1 MKIDL
6 SMLIKGLM
14 ALPHTTAEPADVSLY
29 VLEHIFAPLKADGR
43 VLLADLD
50 FKAFTEEDLDDL
62 RAALAAEEDRQERL
76 ERLCTVLHDA
86 KPCAAV
92 RRRFC

>member
-6 SMLIKGLM
+6 PALVQKLS
-14 ALPHTTAEPADVSLY
+14 ALPPMPAEPAEVSLY
-29 VLEHIFAPLKADGR
+29 VLEHIFAPLKAEGR

-50 FKAFTEEDLDDL
+50 FDAFTEEDLDDL

>member
-6 SMLIKGLM
+6 PALVQKLNG
-14 ALPHTTAEPADVSLY
+14 LPHMPAEPADVSLY
-29 VLEHIFAPLKADGR
+29 VLEHIFAPLKAEGR
-43 VLLADLD
+43 VLLAELD
-50 FKAFTEEDLDDL
+50 FDAFTEEDLDDL